1 MAQHV
6 LEVKLIET
14 EPVRAIVRA
23 ALDVCAVAD
32 DLEPDGVPADL
43 RPAIDAL
50 RASFRLEA
58 LKPPK
63 VRRAAR

>member
-6 LEVKLIET
+6 LEVRLVET
-14 EPVRAIVRA
+14 EPVRAIVLA

-32 DLEPDGVPADL
+32 DLTPERVPDDL

-50 RASFRLEA
+50 RASFRLES

-63 VRRAAR
+63 VRKAAR